1 MSFEQSLPLLL
12 TPLAQANSEE
22 TARKALKTFV
32 TELVL
37 ASGMDAG
44 WVRIHS
50 SNTQITTGAE
60 SGEGL
65 PGFCF
70 AGLEAPA
77 ACACEA
83 AIQNGEPQWVEE
95 TSGGFCGRNGFA
107 TVVCVP
113 AMHEGE
119 CLGFLFL
126 GCHEEKEANLP
137 LLQTVAKHLGLMAAR
152 VRDAAVMEKRLI
164 TLQTVSRI
172 GTFIASQLTLH
183 ELTQSVVEHLGKVLR
198 TDRVNIVL
206 YHPKEEKLEFV
217 ASWISGEGHKE
228 PESYP
233 LSDGMNSWIIRNR
246 RPLLI
251 KKDSEKECAA
261 MGIRHGGKPAR
272 SWLGVPMLQ
281 SGRIAGVLSVQCYG
295 EPGQYD
301 QTSVEML
308 SLVAQ
313 QVAVAVANAQLYE
326 AAEKREK
333 EKQRLYYSLTH
344 DLISFVTPVNG
355 YGELVRRMD
364 DHMLIARKE
373 EIGKQIVKAGQK
385 IAAFVEDILLY
396 SKLEAGRLAI
406 SPMPVN
412 IYKVID
418 ASVSNFYSELTMRK
432 INLYVEGEQW
442 SEGDNGRR
450 PQKIVSCDTLHIERV
465 LNNCIQN
472 AMKHAKNRVAVST
485 RQDTG
490 ELYCTVEDDGEGMPR
505 GEIPHVF
512 DEYWQSNQAKK
523 GVGLGLPS
531 VKRIVE
537 QHGGKVA
544 VDTDTGKGF
553 RFTFTLPLTRAS

>member
-1 MSFEQSLPLLL
+1 MSLEQSLPRLL

-22 TARKALKTFV
+22 TARAALKPFLAD
-32 TELVL
+32 LV
-37 ASGMDAG
+37 AAAGMDAG
-44 WVRIHS
+44 WIRIHWRLAD
-50 SNTQITTGAE
+50 TTTGAE
-60 SGEGL
+60 SGVGL
-65 PGFCF
+65 SRFCF
-70 AGLEAPA
+70 SELQTP
-77 ACACEA
+77 ACACRS
-83 AIQNGEPQWVEE
+83 AIENGMSQWVEE
-95 TSGGFCGRNGFA
+95 TQGGFCAKNGFA

-113 AMHEGE
+113 AMYEEE

-126 GCHEEKEANLP
+126 ASRVEKEANLP
-137 LLQTVAKHLGLMAAR
+137 LLETVAQHVGLMAAR
-152 VRDAAVMEKRLI
+152 ARNTLMMEKRLK

-172 GTFIASQLTLH
+172 GTFIASQLTLR
-183 ELTQSVVEHLGKVLR
+183 ELTRSVVEHLGKVLR

-206 YHPKEEKLEFV
+206 YHPKEEKLEFI

-251 KKDSEKECAA
+251 KEDSEKECAA
-261 MGIRHGGKPAR
+261 MGIRHGGKPAK

-281 SGRIAGVLSVQCYG
+281 SGRIAGVLSVQRYG
-295 EPGQYD
+295 EAGQYD

-313 QVAVAVANAQLYE
+313 QVAVAVVNVQLYE

-364 DHMLIARKE
+364 DQMLIARKD
-373 EIGKQIVKAGQK
+373 EIGRQIVKAGQK

-396 SKLEAGRLAI
+396 GKLEAGRLAI

-412 IYKVID
+412 IYKIID
-418 ASVSNFYSELTMRK
+418 ASVANFHSELTMRK
-432 INLYVEGEQW
+432 IDLYVEGEQW
-442 SEGDNGRR
+442 AEGDGERR
-450 PQKIVSCDTLHIERV
+450 PRKIVSCDTLHIERV

-472 AMKHAKNRVAVST
+472 AMKHAKNKVAVST
-485 RQDTG
+485 RLDTS

-505 GEIPHVF
+505 GEIPHIF
-512 DEYWQSNQAKK
+512 DEYWQANQAKK

-553 RFTFTLPLTRAS
+553 RFTFTLPLASNS